1 MFEEFSKEYI
11 EFWENEYLKNIHNSL
26 LLDKERMID
35 GFSTKEDIRKDWE
48 QYLGKETSD
57 FAVGSERIF
66 YWLFNQFGQP
76 NSSCLL
82 YTSPSPRDS

>member
-1 MFEEFSKEYI
+1 
-11 EFWENEYLKNIHNSL
+11 
-26 LLDKERMID
+26 MID

-76 NSSCLL
+76 NSSPIGSDLFL
-82 YTSPSPRDS
+82 KLIMHIFTLILKQSLQIILEI